1 MKANIYIS
9 KILSLIIVLFV
20 IISITFFLLRLLPGG
35 PFDSEKRLPPQ
46 IKENIEKK
54 YKLDQPLLKQYLYYI
69 KDTLSG
75 NFGMSYSYPDK
86 SVKEII
92 SDSYLI
98 SIKIG
103 LISITFTLITTVI
116 LSCYMFNNKSRLCN
130 LVKNILY
137 LFVGVPTFLIG
148 AILIIL
154 FSIKLDLI
162 NFGII
167 NKPSDYLLPILTLS
181 LPSISYLSNLLT
193 ESMEETKTTMFARI
207 ARINKIGKKEYLYK
221 YILLNSIVPLVT
233 AIGPISAF
241 MITGSFVVE
250 SIFAIPGTGKLFVFS
265 IINRDYTLICGL
277 TIFYSIILLL
287 INSTIDLCYPLID
300 KRIKNEN
307 KNCY

>member
-1 MKANIYIS
+1 MKAKIYIS
-9 KILSLIIVLFV
+9 KILSLIIVLFI
-20 IISITFFLLRLLPGG
+20 IISTTFFLLRLLPGG

-54 YKLDQPLLKQYLYYI
+54 YRLDQPLLKQYLYYV
-69 KDTLSG
+69 KDALSG
-75 NFGMSYSYPDK
+75 NFGISYSYPDK

-103 LISITFTLITTVI
+103 SMALIFTLIMTVI
-116 LSCYMFNNKSRLCN
+116 LSCYMFNNNSRLCN
-130 LVKNILY
+130 LVKNVLY

-193 ESMEETKTTMFARI
+193 ESMEETKKTMFARI

-277 TIFYSIILLL
+277 TIFYSIVLLL
-287 INSTIDLCYPLID
+287 INSFIDLCYPLID
-300 KRIKNEN
+300 KRIRNEN
-307 KNCY
+307 KN

>member
-1 MKANIYIS
+1 MKAKIYIS
-9 KILSLIIVLFV
+9 KILSLIIVLFI
-20 IISITFFLLRLLPGG
+20 IISTTFFLLRLLPGG

-54 YKLDQPLLKQYLYYI
+54 YRLDQPLLKQYLYYV
-69 KDTLSG
+69 KDALSG
-75 NFGMSYSYPDK
+75 NFGISYSYPDK

-103 LISITFTLITTVI
+103 SMALIFTLITTVI
-116 LSCYMFNNKSRLCN
+116 LSCYMFNNNSRLCN
-130 LVKNILY
+130 LVKNVLY

-193 ESMEETKTTMFARI
+193 ESMEETKKTMFARI

-277 TIFYSIILLL
+277 TIFYSIVLLL

-307 KNCY
+307 KN

>member
-193 ESMEETKTTMFARI
+193 ESMEETKRTMFARI
-207 ARINKIGKKEYLYK
+207 ARINKIGKNEYLYK

-307 KNCY
+307 RN

>member
-1 MKANIYIS
+1 MKAKIYIS
-9 KILSLIIVLFV
+9 KILSLIIVLFI
-20 IISITFFLLRLLPGG
+20 IISTTFFLLRLLPGG

-54 YKLDQPLLKQYLYYI
+54 YRLDQPLLKQYLYYV
-69 KDTLSG
+69 KDALSG
-75 NFGMSYSYPDK
+75 NFGISYSYPDK

-103 LISITFTLITTVI
+103 SMALIFTLITTVI
-116 LSCYMFNNKSRLCN
+116 LSCYMFNNNSRLCN
-130 LVKNILY
+130 LVKNVLY

-193 ESMEETKTTMFARI
+193 ESMEETKKTMFARI

-307 KNCY
+307 KN

>member
-9 KILSLIIVLFV
+9 KILSLIVVLFI
-20 IISITFFLLRLLPGG
+20 IISLTFFLLRLLPGG

-54 YKLDQPLLKQYLYYI
+54 YKLDQPLFKQYLFYV

-103 LISITFTLITTVI
+103 LIAITFTLAITVL
-116 LSCYMFNNKSRLCN
+116 LSCYMFNNNSKLSK

-137 LFVGVPTFLIG
+137 IFVGVPTFLIG

-162 NFGII
+162 NFGIL
-167 NKPSDYLLPILTLS
+167 NEPSDYLLPILTLS

-193 ESMEETKTTMFARI
+193 DSMEETKTTMFTRV
-207 ARINKIGKKEYLYK
+207 ARINKIGKREYLYK

-277 TIFYSIILLL
+277 TIFYSIVLLL
-287 INSTIDLCYPLID
+287 INTAIDLCYPLID

-307 KNCY
+307 KN

>member
-54 YKLDQPLLKQYLYYI
+54 YRLDQPLLKQYLYYV
-69 KDTLSG
+69 KDALSG
-75 NFGMSYSYPDK
+75 NFGISYSYPDK

-193 ESMEETKTTMFARI
+193 ESMEETKKTMFARI

-307 KNCY
+307 KN

>member
-1 MKANIYIS
+1 M
-9 KILSLIIVLFV
+9 
-20 IISITFFLLRLLPGG
+20 
-35 PFDSEKRLPPQ
+35 
-46 IKENIEKK
+46 
-54 YKLDQPLLKQYLYYI
+54 LKQYLYYV
-69 KDTLSG
+69 KDALSG
-75 NFGMSYSYPDK
+75 NFGISYSYPDK

-103 LISITFTLITTVI
+103 SMALIFTLIMTVI
-116 LSCYMFNNKSRLCN
+116 LSCYMFNNNSRLCN
-130 LVKNILY
+130 LVKNVLY

-193 ESMEETKTTMFARI
+193 ESMEETKKTMFARI

-277 TIFYSIILLL
+277 TIFYSIVLLL
-287 INSTIDLCYPLID
+287 INSFIDLCYPLID

-307 KNCY
+307 KN

>member
-9 KILSLIIVLFV
+9 KILSLIIVLFI

-46 IKENIEKK
+46 IKEKIEKK
-54 YKLDQPLLKQYLYYI
+54 YKLDQPLLKQYLYYV
-69 KDTLSG
+69 KDALSG

-103 LISITFTLITTVI
+103 SMALIFTLITTVI
-116 LSCYMFNNKSRLCN
+116 LSCYMFNNNSGLCN
-130 LVKNILY
+130 LIKNVLY

-181 LPSISYLSNLLT
+181 LPSISYLSNLLA
-193 ESMEETKTTMFARI
+193 ESMEETKTTMFALI
-207 ARINKIGKKEYLYK
+207 ARINKIEKKEYLYK

-277 TIFYSIILLL
+277 TIFYSIVLLL

-307 KNCY
+307 KN

>member
-9 KILSLIIVLFV
+9 KILSLIIVLFI
-20 IISITFFLLRLLPGG
+20 IISTTFFLLRLLPGG

-54 YKLDQPLLKQYLYYI
+54 YRLDQPLLKQYLYYV
-69 KDTLSG
+69 KDALSG
-75 NFGMSYSYPDK
+75 NFGISYSYPDK

-103 LISITFTLITTVI
+103 SMALIFTLITTVI
-116 LSCYMFNNKSRLCN
+116 LSCYMFNNNSRLCN
-130 LVKNILY
+130 LVKNVLY

-193 ESMEETKTTMFARI
+193 ESMEETKKTMFARI

-277 TIFYSIILLL
+277 TIFYSIVLLL

-307 KNCY
+307 KN

>member
-9 KILSLIIVLFV
+9 KILSLIIVLFI
-20 IISITFFLLRLLPGG
+20 IISTTFFLLRLLPGG

-250 SIFAIPGTGKLFVFS
+250 SIFAIPGTGILFVFS

-307 KNCY
+307 KN

>member
-116 LSCYMFNNKSRLCN
+116 LSCYMFNNNSRLCN

-307 KNCY
+307 KN

>member
-35 PFDSEKRLPPQ
+35 PFDSEKKLPPQ

-277 TIFYSIILLL
+277 TIFYSVVLLL

-307 KNCY
+307 KN

>member
-116 LSCYMFNNKSRLCN
+116 LSCYMFNNRSRLCN

-162 NFGII
+162 SFGII

-307 KNCY
+307 KN

>member
-9 KILSLIIVLFV
+9 KILSLIIVLFI
-20 IISITFFLLRLLPGG
+20 IISTTFFLLRLLPGG

-54 YKLDQPLLKQYLYYI
+54 YRLDQPLLKQYLYYV
-69 KDTLSG
+69 KDALSG
-75 NFGMSYSYPDK
+75 NFGISYSYPDK

-103 LISITFTLITTVI
+103 SMALIFTLITTVI
-116 LSCYMFNNKSRLCN
+116 LSCYMFNNNSRLCN
-130 LVKNILY
+130 LVKNVLY

-193 ESMEETKTTMFARI
+193 ESMEETKKTMFARI

-277 TIFYSIILLL
+277 TIFYSIVLLL
-287 INSTIDLCYPLID
+287 INSFIDLCYPLID

-307 KNCY
+307 KN

>member
-1 MKANIYIS
+1 MKAKIYIS
-9 KILSLIIVLFV
+9 KILSLIIVLFI
-20 IISITFFLLRLLPGG
+20 IISTTFFLLRLLPGG

-54 YKLDQPLLKQYLYYI
+54 YRLDQPLLKQYLYYV
-69 KDTLSG
+69 KDALSG
-75 NFGMSYSYPDK
+75 NFGISYSYPDK

-103 LISITFTLITTVI
+103 SMALIFTLIMTVI
-116 LSCYMFNNKSRLCN
+116 LSCYMFNNNSRLCN
-130 LVKNILY
+130 LVKNVLY

-193 ESMEETKTTMFARI
+193 ESMEETKKTMFARI

-277 TIFYSIILLL
+277 TIFYSIVLLL

-307 KNCY
+307 KN

>member
-277 TIFYSIILLL
+277 TIFYSVVLLL
-287 INSTIDLCYPLID
+287 INSAIDLCYPLID

-307 KNCY
+307 KN

>member
-193 ESMEETKTTMFARI
+193 ESMEETKKTMFARI

-277 TIFYSIILLL
+277 TIFYSIVLLL

-307 KNCY
+307 KN

>member
-9 KILSLIIVLFV
+9 KILSLIVVLFI
-20 IISITFFLLRLLPGG
+20 IISLTFFLLRLLPGG

-54 YKLDQPLLKQYLYYI
+54 YKLDQPLLKQYLFYI

-103 LISITFTLITTVI
+103 LIAIAFTLAITVL
-116 LSCYMFNNKSRLCN
+116 LSCYMFNNNSKLSK

-137 LFVGVPTFLIG
+137 IFVGVPTFLIG

-162 NFGII
+162 NFGIL
-167 NKPSDYLLPILTLS
+167 NEPSDYLLPILTLS

-193 ESMEETKTTMFARI
+193 DSMEETKTTMFARV
-207 ARINKIGKKEYLYK
+207 ARINKIGKREYLYK

-277 TIFYSIILLL
+277 TIFYSIVLLL
-287 INSTIDLCYPLID
+287 INTAIDLCYPLID

-307 KNCY
+307 KN